1 MIKES
6 VDSKLSKLS
15 DNLKKVSDL
24 ESKINKLTEKTTT
37 PKATAP
43 IPTPAMVAPEA
54 YEVGKPPTGTVSKGL
69 AAFGEEVDLQTELSG
84 IKKSITNLNKNLDN
98 LKKKTDYS
106 IMNIEDKIKILE
118 KVPTLEE
125 KFQTI
130 SEKLGPDNVQKLRKL
145 IFSADE
151 LVDEFIPN
159 LVSKKM
165 RVKMEPAVNEI
176 RNLKHRINGLRT
188 NMNQL
193 RVEILNLQKM
203 KEEIKAL
210 EIERDKI
217 YKEIIGRDM
226 KFHEGIDI
234 LKENIKKKMETLS
247 TELSEKV
254 KQYQIKSHEKIEKD
268 VNKIFSDVI
277 QLKLSEMEKSYTE
290 LNEKIKKLDTVDE
303 KLNKKIS
310 ELKAPDK
317 VKKWVGDQ
325 LKTVHVQTIPEI
337 RSIRKEILN
346 YLEQVKLLKE
356 EIKNI
361 DTFSLGISKITE
373 VQKETIE
380 KLVAEKK
387 VLAKTID
394 DLKSEIKVLD
404 ERLLMEKERISGI
417 EGDVRTRETEFSTNL
432 DKQKSEM
439 ADFRLELVKMIDSS
453 MKTLKEELE
462 KERMEDIKNQT
473 NELRSGIM
481 RIEKL
486 KDELEEFKK
495 NQESKFDKMI
505 SNLKDLPPD
514 IKTLGGRIESLETL
528 SERLNKEKINES
540 EFSSIVKLVTKRM
553 GDIEDHFDEI
563 ENKISKDKSRI
574 EKTVSDLL
582 SSDKIIKSAQEL
594 IGKDIEGKIQ
604 GLTGSLSS
612 DIASL
617 SEKLK
622 TNTDIISYLKEKY
635 NVLDSLTRGVP
646 KRLES
651 QEIFINKIME
661 SKDFLAKKAEAI
673 ASELKSLS
681 GDLSAEK
688 DRLATLEQKMI
699 LQDKANESK
708 MNEISNS
715 LAKIDESIISDIDSI
730 KAKVEEIGALGKSL
744 KEKSINESE
753 FVSTVRSISKR
764 IDDVENLYTK
774 LDKQSSLDKTKL
786 QAAINQALSDE
797 KILKSAQESIDK
809 WIDENIQTLS
819 KKISSDMEKLS
830 RKIEEKAESL
840 NKKLYSD
847 IEKVK
852 GDLDEHSESILNVRE
867 KLSVLDSLIKQ
878 SEEQENEISGLKEK
892 VQVLNS
898 LTKDFPKKF
907 DEQAGELKDLMGSS
921 GFFTKRID
929 SLDGDLNNLNE
940 KIDSGSERT
949 TTLEKDFKSNSKSL
963 ERRLDGLDKSLANIQ
978 SGLQSSSLEIGVLK
992 ERLDDTEKRFEDSV
1006 KKSLEEKHL
1015 LREEMKKQGERVGRI
1030 LRELR
1035 E

>member
-1 MIKES
+1 MPKKRKVRRRKPRKEKVPRKEKIIKELEKEKINLEEKNKNLLQIIETISKSESEPEFEEKEIKTKDIEVKESKEGKPLSVLKKFDDKIKKRFEENKTKEGLKKDISKMIKES
-6 VDSKLSKLS
+6 VDSRLSKLS
-15 DNLKKVSDL
+15 DDLKKVSDL
-24 ESKINKLTEKTTT
+24 ESKINKLKEKTTT
-37 PKATAP
+37 PKATSP

-254 KQYQIKSHEKIEKD
+254 KQHQIKSHEKIEKD

-303 KLNKKIS
+303 KLNKKIN

-373 VQKETIE
+373 VQKEKIE

-387 VLAKTID
+387 ILAKTID
-394 DLKSEIKVLD
+394 DLKSEIEVLD

-417 EGDVRTRETEFSTNL
+417 EGDVRTRETEFST
-432 DKQKSEM
+432 
-439 ADFRLELVKMIDSS
+439 
-453 MKTLKEELE
+453 
-462 KERMEDIKNQT
+462 
-473 NELRSGIM
+473 
-481 RIEKL
+481 
-486 KDELEEFKK
+486 
-495 NQESKFDKMI
+495 
-505 SNLKDLPPD
+505 
-514 IKTLGGRIESLETL
+514 
-528 SERLNKEKINES
+528 
-540 EFSSIVKLVTKRM
+540 
-553 GDIEDHFDEI
+553 
-563 ENKISKDKSRI
+563 
-574 EKTVSDLL
+574 
-582 SSDKIIKSAQEL
+582 
-594 IGKDIEGKIQ
+594 
-604 GLTGSLSS
+604 
-612 DIASL
+612 
-617 SEKLK
+617 
-622 TNTDIISYLKEKY
+622 
-635 NVLDSLTRGVP
+635 
-646 KRLES
+646 
-651 QEIFINKIME
+651 
-661 SKDFLAKKAEAI
+661 
-673 ASELKSLS
+673 
-681 GDLSAEK
+681 
-688 DRLATLEQKMI
+688 
-699 LQDKANESK
+699 
-708 MNEISNS
+708 
-715 LAKIDESIISDIDSI
+715 
-730 KAKVEEIGALGKSL
+730 
-744 KEKSINESE
+744 
-753 FVSTVRSISKR
+753 
-764 IDDVENLYTK
+764 
-774 LDKQSSLDKTKL
+774 
-786 QAAINQALSDE
+786 
-797 KILKSAQESIDK
+797 
-809 WIDENIQTLS
+809 
-819 KKISSDMEKLS
+819 
-830 RKIEEKAESL
+830 
-840 NKKLYSD
+840 
-847 IEKVK
+847 
-852 GDLDEHSESILNVRE
+852 
-867 KLSVLDSLIKQ
+867 
-878 SEEQENEISGLKEK
+878 
-892 VQVLNS
+892 
-898 LTKDFPKKF
+898 
-907 DEQAGELKDLMGSS
+907 
-921 GFFTKRID
+921 
-929 SLDGDLNNLNE
+929 
-940 KIDSGSERT
+940 
-949 TTLEKDFKSNSKSL
+949 
-963 ERRLDGLDKSLANIQ
+963 
-978 SGLQSSSLEIGVLK
+978 
-992 ERLDDTEKRFEDSV
+992 
-1006 KKSLEEKHL
+1006 
-1015 LREEMKKQGERVGRI
+1015 
-1030 LRELR
+1030 
-1035 E
+1035 